1 MGWGASRPQIDP
13 LADRPPHRCTPLG
26 SEKNGRDP
34 ESIRA
39 AETKGLDI
47 TVSAHTT
54 SPQDATTDA
63 GGLSPEEAGRRAL
76 YHFLART
83 LSRPIDKAEAGRIAP
98 FADPGSE
105 LGRAVAAFREAVEAA
120 APEDL
125 EREFHDLFIGVGRG
139 ELVPYASYY
148 LTGFLNEKP
157 LAELRRDMDAL
168 GFERADGVREPEDN
182 IATLCD
188 LMGHLIAGAASGE
201 MDLYDQDRFFAAH
214 LKPWAAKFF
223 ADLSSAKTADVYRRL
238 GAVGQCFMAIEED
251 GFAMVA
257 RA

>member
-1 MGWGASRPQIDP
+1 M
-13 LADRPPHRCTPLG
+13 
-26 SEKNGRDP
+26 
-34 ESIRA
+34 
-39 AETKGLDI
+39 
-47 TVSAHTT
+47 SAHA
-54 SPQDATTDA
+54 SSAKDDAPD
-63 GGLSPEEAGRRAL
+63 GGLAPEEAGRRAL

-83 LSRPIDKAEAGRIAP
+83 LARPIDKAEAGRIAP
-98 FADPGSE
+98 FADGSSA
-105 LGRAVAAFREAVEAA
+105 LGQAVQAFVDAVEAA
-120 APEDL
+120 DAAAL

-168 GFERADGVREPEDN
+168 GFERAEGVREPEDN
-182 IATLCD
+182 IASLCD

-201 MDLYDQDRFFAAH
+201 RDLYDQDRFFVAH
-214 LKPWAAKFF
+214 LKPWADKFF

-238 GAVGQCFMAIEED
+238 GEVGRRFMAIEED